1 MATHV
6 EDLTLVF
13 SRGEERRWSEAL
25 FERIDRFG
33 PGKLKS
39 LTLSDRAPYNSKDAD
54 VLARVVN
61 KLECFVYV
69 KPNILTVHQ
78 TERIL
83 SLALKKRTLRK
94 LVVWVPDYT
103 YLLDTLVTEA
113 EKIIPDLYI
122 GKPSYFDASSGSDS
136 DSSSDSDWRVYESE
150 EDDGYSD

>member
-1 MATHV
+1 M
-6 EDLTLVF
+6 
-13 SRGEERRWSEAL
+13 
-25 FERIDRFG
+25 
-33 PGKLKS
+33 
-39 LTLSDRAPYNSKDAD
+39 
-54 VLARVVN
+54 
-61 KLECFVYV
+61 

-103 YLLDTLVTEA
+103 YLLDTLVAEA

-122 GKPSYFDASSGSDS
+122 GKPSYFDAPSASDS
-136 DSSSDSDWRVYESE
+136 DSSSDSDWCVYEPE